1 MWSYYTNLFVYD
13 CDDNIFDLYHGVKMT
28 KAIDLISS
36 ERNQVLIFLVI
47 SLFVAIL
54 TGILYVR
61 NAFLFQAFFGKL
73 NPLLVI
79 FIVILLG
86 TILSVFLL
94 SRGWFVVYKAGEYK
108 GILVAAGLAA
118 LPGLVIILIDLKAIF
133 PEDVNRPF
141 PDLLFFYPIFG
152 FVVEV
157 IFHMLPLALL
167 LFILT
172 SIFKLNF
179 EKAIWPCI
187 LVVALLEPIFQTVLG
202 FSRPYPTWVTGCIFA
217 NILLIN
223 LFQLSIFKHYD
234 FVSMFSFRL
243 VYYLIWHIVWG
254 YARLNLLF

>member
-1 MWSYYTNLFVYD
+1 VKTIELITN
-13 CDDNIFDLYHGVKMT
+13 
-28 KAIDLISS
+28 
-36 ERNQVLIFLVI
+36 ERNQLLVFLGI
-47 SLFVAIL
+47 SFFIAIL
-54 TGILYVR
+54 TGILNVR
-61 NAFLFQAFFGKL
+61 NGVLFQAFFGKFD
-73 NPLLVI
+73 PLLAV

-118 LPGLVIILIDLKAIF
+118 LPGLVIILIDLKAVF

-141 PDLLFFYPIFG
+141 PDSLFFYPIFG

-157 IFHMLPLALL
+157 VFHLLPLALL

-179 EKAIWPCI
+179 ENAIWPCI

-202 FSRPYPTWVTGCIFA
+202 FSTPYPTWVTVCVFV

-223 LFQLSIFKHYD
+223 LFQLSIFKRYD
-234 FVSMFSFRL
+234 FVSMYSFRL
-243 VYYLIWHIVWG
+243 VYYAIWHIVWG
-254 YARLNLLF
+254 ILRLKLFY